1 MLLFFIVWFWNF
13 FNNELMRFEFDKF
26 EYMTFFRF
34 AMSKSITFFNR
45 VMRCNLSNDDN
56 VDENDNDRFF
66 EFSLK
71 TKWKIFFLRISFVFF
86 VISFDVVKTFSLV
99 VLLLNDELSFNLV
112 KMTTFCFYC
121 FEWFWKWKMKADFRC
136 EKIISINVKFNVRF
150 SRNVVIC
157 H

>member
-66 EFSLK
+66 EFSFK
-71 TKWKIFFLRISFVFF
+71 TEWKIFFFEFFLFFLSSRLKSWKLFRLLCYCWTMNWISVSLMWQLFVFIVSNDF
-86 VISFDVVKTFSLV
+86 ENEKWKQIFVVK
-99 VLLLNDELSFNLV
+99 
-112 KMTTFCFYC
+112 K
-121 FEWFWKWKMKADFRC
+121 
-136 EKIISINVKFNVRF
+136 
-150 SRNVVIC
+150 
-157 H
+157 